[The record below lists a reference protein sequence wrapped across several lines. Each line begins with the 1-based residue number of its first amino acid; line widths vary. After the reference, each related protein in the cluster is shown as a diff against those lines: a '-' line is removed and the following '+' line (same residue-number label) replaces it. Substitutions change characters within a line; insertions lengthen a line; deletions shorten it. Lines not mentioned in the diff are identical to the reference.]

1 MCGHYAHIIPQVVD
15 SESFQPTPIVIDFDR
30 FLRLHFACRA
40 VHHLSTYVRSNVD
53 RTWWQVQTPDGP
65 AWVADS
71 VVLAARFAEV
81 PVVED
86 AAGP

>member
-1 MCGHYAHIIPQVVD
+1 MFTGSGLANLRAGPGTSFAVVGQNAPG
-15 SESFQPTPIVIDFDR
+15 ESLP
-30 FLRLHFACRA
+30 LL
-40 VHHLSTYVRSNVD
+40 RSNVD
-53 RTWWQVQTPDGP
+53 RTWWQVQTTNGL

-71 VVLAARFAEV
+71 VVLAARFAGV

>member
-1 MCGHYAHIIPQVVD
+1 M
-15 SESFQPTPIVIDFDR
+15 
-30 FLRLHFACRA
+30 
-40 VHHLSTYVRSNVD
+40 VRSNVD

-71 VVLAARFAEV
+71 VVLVARFAAV